1 MKDRSDRSALAAVR
15 FDSGDRPESLRNLTG
30 ATKYLDDLPEA
41 ANLLHAAVVPSP
53 SGHGRRLR
61 VDASKARELDPSV
74 LVLLADSIPGEN
86 QMGTAVDDEPL
97 LAEGEW
103 HYAGQPVALVLAS
116 SKRLARA
123 AAALVRVTGEELP
136 VVTDPREAFA
146 KGQLILKPRVQS
158 SGDLAAAFRTEEQG
172 GAARWIVEGRAESGG
187 QEHVYLE
194 TQGAIAEPVDGGL
207 RLISGTQAPSGVQ
220 KAVAR
225 VLGIPMRELEVEALR
240 LGGAFGGKEDQ
251 AAPWAAL
258 AALGA
263 WVTGR
268 PVKLVLSRRDDLRMT
283 GKRHPYSTD
292 FRLALDAEGKFLGLE
307 LDFYQNAGAA
317 CDLSPAIIARS
328 LYHAAGA
335 YRIPAV
341 RAAGYMCRTNLPP
354 FTAFRGFGA
363 PQAIW
368 AMEAAVSKAAEA
380 TGIPALELQRRN
392 LLREG
397 DLTHY
402 GMKMEDCRAGRAFEL
417 LLSRNPAARLK
428 AEIDDFNAA
437 HGDRK
442 RGSWVIPLAF
452 GVSFTKLMM
461 NQGGALV
468 HVFNDGSVSVSTG
481 AVEMGQG
488 VGRKVLVVAARTL
501 GVPENLVRIER
512 TRTATVANTMPTAAS
527 TGSDINGAAALAA
540 CEEIRKRLLA
550 FAATV
555 LGAPEDELSLGNG
568 LVLRG
573 GRDAGLAWKDLV
585 AKAHEAR
592 VDLSAHGFYATP
604 GLFYDMKAERGSP
617 FAYHVYGAAL
627 VVAELDTLRG
637 SSRIVR
643 ADLVHDGGV
652 PIDALVDR
660 GQIEGAFAQGLG
672 WAILEDLVYG
682 KDGKLLSDTLSTYK
696 LPDMKFMDFPIDI
709 ELLDDAANAKAVLGS
724 KAVGEPPFQYGIAG
738 YFAVLEALKA
748 ARPGAGG
755 FFDLPLT
762 QEKALR
768 FLDGGN

>member
-1 MKDRSDRSALAAVR
+1 VKHLDTAAHTR
-15 FDSGDRPESLRNLTG
+15 GEAPFIADL
-30 ATKYLDDLPEA
+30 DLPPGC
-41 ANLLHAAVVPSP
+41 LHAAVVESP
-53 SGHGRRLR
+53 VPHAHRLR
-61 VDASKARELDPSV
+61 LDASVAEQVPGVVRV
-74 LVLLADSIPGEN
+74 LTAADIPGDN
-86 QMGTAVDDEPL
+86 QIGGVILDEPL
-97 LAEGEW
+97 LADGAL
-103 HYAGQPVALVLAS
+103 HFAGQPVAMVVAES
-116 SKRLARA
+116 PA
-123 AAALVRVTGEELP
+123 AARRGAAAVTVSYEELP
-136 VVTDPREAFA
+136 GVFDPREAA
-146 KGQLILKPRVQS
+146 AAGQLIMASRMLECGDVDAAWPRCDVVV
-158 SGDLAAAFRTEEQG
+158 SGRVD
-172 GAARWIVEGRAESGG
+172 SGG
-187 QEHVYLE
+187 QEHLYFE
-194 TQGAIAEPVDGGL
+194 TQSALALPLEAGRL
-207 RLISGTQAPSGVQ
+207 RLLSATQSPTLVQ
-220 KAVAR
+220 RVAAR
-225 VLGIPMRELEVEALR
+225 VLGLPMNAVEVEVTR

-501 GVPENLVRIER
+501 GIPEGLVRIER